1 VNLLCCLVTA
11 ALFAASTP
19 IAAAEPVKVTA
30 DTMQVD
36 DAARNATFTGG
47 VVITRAGLTVWA
59 DKVVVLYGSAG
70 QSDMENLTATGNVR
84 IKTRDQ
90 QATGG
95 LAVFNPNTQILK
107 LTQNVTVTNA
117 QGSTVNGP
125 ELTINLASNTTTFS
139 GSDAGRVTG
148 VFTPQ

>member
-1 VNLLCCLVTA
+1 MNLLRCLVTA
-11 ALFAASTP
+11 ALLAAVTP

-36 DAARNATFTGG
+36 DAARNATFSGS

-90 QATGG
+90 EATGG

>member
-1 VNLLCCLVTA
+1 VKLLRTLVIA
-11 ALFAASTP
+11 GLLLGASP
-19 IAAAEPVKVTA
+19 LAAAEPVKVTA

-36 DAARNATFTGG
+36 DAAHNATFSGS
-47 VVITRAGLTVWA
+47 VVITRGSLTVWA

-70 QSDMENLTATGNVR
+70 QTDMESLTATGNVR

-90 QATGG
+90 EATGG
-95 LAVFNPNTQILK
+95 EALFDPDAQILR
-107 LTQNVTVTNA
+107 LTRNVTVLSA
-117 QGSTVNGP
+117 DGSRVSGP

-139 GSDAGRVTG
+139 GSESGRVTG